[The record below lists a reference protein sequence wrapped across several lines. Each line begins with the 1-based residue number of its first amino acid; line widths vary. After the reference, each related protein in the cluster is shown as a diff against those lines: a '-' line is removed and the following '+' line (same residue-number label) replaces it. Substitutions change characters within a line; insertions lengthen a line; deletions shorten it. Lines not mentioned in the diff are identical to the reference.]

1 MYRYVLQSDEFTQA
15 IKAGLSSVEAK
26 KYQDYVYKRKAAIAR
41 NGAPSYKD
49 TQRERVYAAE
59 GIMERDYLLL
69 EENKFESLEEAQAY
83 ADMVLNSTLW
93 KKICPKS
100 HDNRNLKTIP
110 IKYLRRDCKYTGV
123 YYDRWGGDPAMIKLQ
138 RKHGLNKLI
147 LLHELAHAAT
157 TSNRHDTEFRQA
169 HVKLISKFISKE
181 AGAKL
186 KACFKEAGLKM
197 TINKTIKTP
206 EQWIKY
212 YRIMANARSK
222 V

>member
-1 MYRYVLQSDEFTQA
+1 MYEYQSDVFKQA
-15 IKAGLSSVEAK
+15 INAGLSSLEAK
-26 KYQDYVYKRKAAIAR
+26 KYQDYVYKRKSAIAR

-59 GIMERDYLLL
+59 GVMEKDYLFL
-69 EENKFESLEEAQAY
+69 EENKFQSLEEAQAY

-93 KKICPKS
+93 KKICPKG
-100 HDNRNLKTIP
+100 HENRNLKTIP
-110 IKYLRRDCKYTGV
+110 VKFLRRDSKCTGV
-123 YYDRWGGDPAMIKLQ
+123 YYAQWGRDPAMIKLQ
-138 RKHGLNKLI
+138 RKFGLNKFVV
-147 LLHELAHAAT
+147 LHELAHAAT

-181 AGAKL
+181 VGNKL

-212 YRIMANARSK
+212 YRIMENARSK
-222 V
+222 A